1 MKLSVQLLSII
12 TVAIFAVATLYS
24 FFGSDI
30 FPPDFDF
37 VYVSLYHIVWGLFM
51 LFEALVF
58 GAILL
63 HEYHNSLKFQ
73 VPTIALMLTIVVN
86 TILTLTNGLLLLGAH
101 YFDSPLC
108 FEMLNVLHAFLDPV
122 SVGVALEITSALALL
137 GLGYAMSSRGMVW
150 FLPAFL
156 AFAQVACQL
165 AIHFKL
171 FTLPQEFIL
180 IQYYATWPIFY
191 LLVAWY
197 YEKVV
202 PKSDTSPA

>member
-1 MKLSVQLLSII
+1 
-12 TVAIFAVATLYS
+12 
-24 FFGSDI
+24 
-30 FPPDFDF
+30 
-37 VYVSLYHIVWGLFM
+37 M

-86 TILTLTNGLLLLGAH
+86 TILTLTNGLLLLGAY
-101 YFDSPLC
+101 YFDSLLC
-108 FEMLNVLHAFLDPV
+108 LDMSNVLNAFGE
-122 SVGVALEITSALALL
+122 SVNVALDITSALALL